1 MMVRGDFLYVCPLC
15 IELDLM
21 MTSVSR
27 LLQNKNIYK
36 LGHFKRKARD
46 IDLCVILLASQLRL
60 LASNF
65 LTLKS
70 FIFHNQHLCIPGL
83 FVKN

>member
-27 LLQNKNIYK
+27 LLQNKIYK

-60 LASNF
+60 LASIRT
-65 LTLKS
+65 TLGHPNIRPS
-70 FIFHNQHLCIPGL
+70 QSQRPTEMN
-83 FVKN
+83 V